1 MSELFA
7 LVLCRL
13 DVVGVLGVVLVA
25 VLCLLAALIV
35 VRTVGVLILRLVLVL
50 ALILILFLLVFHCV
64 NAPWFDLIA
73 GIDCFPTAK
82 KVLPETG
89 ELFM

>member
-25 VLCLLAALIV
+25 VLCLLIALIA
-35 VRTVGVLILRLVLVL
+35 VRTVGVLILRLVLAL
-50 ALILILFLLVFHCV
+50 ALILFLLVFHCV
-64 NAPWFDLIA
+64 NAPWFYLIA
-73 GIDCFPTAK
+73 GTDCFPTAR

>member
-1 MSELFA
+1 MSELFT

-25 VLCLLAALIV
+25 VLCLLIALIA
-35 VRTVGVLILRLVLVL
+35 VRTIGVLVLCLVPVL
-50 ALILILFLLVFHCV
+50 ALILVLLVFHCV
-64 NAPWFDLIA
+64 NAPWFYLIA
-73 GIDCFPTAK
+73 GTDCFPTAR

>member
-25 VLCLLAALIV
+25 VLCLLIALIA
-35 VRTVGVLILRLVLVL
+35 VRTVGVLILRLVLAL
-50 ALILILFLLVFHCV
+50 ALILFLLVFHCV

>member
-1 MSELFA
+1 M
-7 LVLCRL
+7 
-13 DVVGVLGVVLVA
+13 VLVA
-25 VLCLLAALIV
+25 VLCLLIALIA
-35 VRTVGVLILRLVLVL
+35 VRTIGVLVLCLVPVL
-50 ALILILFLLVFHCV
+50 ALILVLVLVLLVFHCV

-73 GIDCFPTAK
+73 GTDCFPTAR

>member
-7 LVLCRL
+7 LVLFGL
-13 DVVGVLGVVLVA
+13 SAVGVLGVVLVA
-25 VLCLLAALIV
+25 VLCLLIALIA
-35 VRTVGVLILRLVLVL
+35 VRTIGVLVLCLVPVL
-50 ALILILFLLVFHCV
+50 ALILVLLVFHCV
-64 NAPWFDLIA
+64 NAPWFYLIA
-73 GIDCFPTAK
+73 GTDCFPTAR

>member
-13 DVVGVLGVVLVA
+13 DVVGVFGVVLVA

-50 ALILILFLLVFHCV
+50 ALILFLLVFHCV

-73 GIDCFPTAK
+73 GIDCFPTAR

>member
-35 VRTVGVLILRLVLVL
+35 VSTVGVLILRLVL
-50 ALILILFLLVFHCV
+50 ALILFLLVFHCV
-64 NAPWFDLIA
+64 NAPWFYLIA
-73 GIDCFPTAK
+73 GTDCFPTAR

>member
-25 VLCLLAALIV
+25 VLCLLIALIA
-35 VRTVGVLILRLVLVL
+35 VRTVGVLILRLVLAL
-50 ALILILFLLVFHCV
+50 ALILFLLVFHCV

-82 KVLPETG
+82 KVLPKTG

>member
-1 MSELFA
+1 M
-7 LVLCRL
+7 
-13 DVVGVLGVVLVA
+13 VLVA

-35 VRTVGVLILRLVLVL
+35 VRTVGVLILRLVLAL
-50 ALILILFLLVFHCV
+50 ALILFLLVFHCV

-82 KVLPETG
+82 KVLPETR